1 MNIFDIHRNI
11 TGAYEEYIRSFVNIS
26 DKRIEQEVEN
36 SLLKGLILPEPLVQ
50 FNPSFEVGGS
60 IDALISKHVLNQK
73 VGHCFKGWEL
83 FKHQTEA
90 IEIGSRNESFVV
102 TSGTG
107 SGKSLTFLA
116 TIFNRIFNEGA
127 ERNGIKAIIVYPMNA
142 LINSQY
148 KALQEFADAYKD
160 NSGTDF
166 PITFGKYTGQ
176 ETEEERDRMRL
187 KPPDILLTNY
197 MMLELILTRAKEQR
211 LVDAAYENLQFLV
224 FDELHTYRGRQGA
237 DVALLIRRIKAQCKN
252 KHIVCIGTS
261 ATMASGEGSLLSQ
274 REEVAQVATKIFGQ
288 PVKWEN
294 VVVESLRVSFQG
306 EDITPDELRSE
317 IITLHPSYE
326 EESAL
331 KANGFA
337 RWLERNICLLFRDG
351 RWFRAKPISFQEIVK
366 TLAEVSELPDD
377 LCDEKLKQ
385 LLLWADNINKKVNDI
400 RPRRSYLPYKIHQ
413 FIAQTGSVYV
423 SLDDPGTRIISL
435 EAKNKT
441 VEADGKIPLFQVV
454 FSRYSGHEFLCVS
467 INQET
472 LSIEPSPFNA
482 GMDEDE
488 ESETSNGYL
497 LIEKEGA
504 EPIWDPV
511 NDLDYLP
518 DSWFNVNPRTNSRN
532 IKSEHK
538 PKLPQEIYIS
548 KEGSYRKSPEAGY
561 IKAWF
566 MSAPLAFDPT
576 SQTTWGGAIREPN
589 KLARLGIEGRSTAT
603 TVLSF
608 LTIKE
613 LANAIPD
620 QTFQKLLC
628 FTDVRQDASLQSGHF
643 NDFIQ
648 IGVLRS
654 AIWKAVSTNQSLNY
668 EDIDHAVFRVLNLNH
683 SEFAQVVAE
692 TGTFQYNENEKA
704 LKLYLTYRLFY
715 DLRRGWRVI
724 LPNLEQVGLIKI
736 DYSGLRNEAEKEKW
750 NQLPGFDE
758 MDTDEKYKILMDTLD
773 FFRTAFAF
781 HFSVY
786 DQHES
791 NKKIIAA
798 NLKAP
803 WTLDS
808 NEDLRLPFYLHI
820 NKPQTRRQNIHT
832 QSIGPQSAFGK
843 YIKAKLKSIDVNLKS
858 KDAAVWI
865 SDLLEML
872 SNSGYLRKVKGLLDQ
887 DLYQLNGTS
896 LLWVPGDEK
905 TPWTDD
911 VRVRSGRKR
920 EALVNK
926 FFLNFYKQDFR
937 SMKPVISAEHT
948 GQVSNE
954 DRKKAEED
962 FIKGDVSALYC
973 SPTMEL
979 GVDISELNV
988 VQMRNVPPN
997 PANYAQ
1003 RSGRAGRSGQAA
1015 LILTYCANNSPHD
1028 RHYLDHKQE
1037 MVAGIVSPPKLDLTQ
1052 EELIRSHLNALFLS
1066 RTNLGSLNDSIAD
1079 ILDLYVDTDKLLMK
1093 DDTINSLNLEER
1105 VLEELEGIFMKAIA
1119 DIIPE
1124 LEKMPG
1130 AWYTSS
1136 WVRRKLEQAPN
1147 SFDRAL
1153 DRWREIYKKCVE
1165 QLVVSAGIL
1174 ADPRIPRTDE
1184 RKRSADNDRK
1194 YADRQIELLKNES
1207 KPGQSK
1213 QLSEFYPYRYLAA
1226 EGFLPGYGFTKLP
1239 VRLFVPTDKGGEYI
1253 SRPKF
1258 IALREFGPQ
1267 NTVYHKGGKFRINQM
1282 LWSEMDNPLIEAK
1295 IAVKSG
1301 YILMSADSQ
1310 RNTCPITNADL
1321 TDNAQ
1326 KIILSNMI
1334 EIRESRAEMNQR
1346 ITCEEEERTIR
1357 GYDIATAFYLQ
1368 SGLNNI
1374 EELLV
1379 KVDGEEWLRM
1389 QYLPAARIVQI
1400 NKKWRVSKEGDGFLI
1415 GKKTGFWK
1423 RPDQLGGEN
1432 ASKEEIERIRLYT
1445 ENTADALYIQPTR
1458 NLNLNPF
1465 EPGIITL
1472 MYALKRAVEIQ
1483 FQVESNEM
1491 GVSLMGTSEEPNILL
1506 FESAE
1511 GSLGVIAQLVKDIRY
1526 FKALISTAWEIC
1538 HFNKSE
1544 EEQQRYGAASY
1555 ADLLSF
1561 HNQRYHQTIDRF
1573 IIKDALETLMNADV
1587 QIKRSSLFRDYEH
1600 QYNELLQ
1607 HIDPQS
1613 STELKFLQYLFKNK
1627 LRLPDHTQVNMS
1639 QYGCYTIP
1647 DFVYSDEIK
1656 VCVFCDGTPHDRAS
1670 VAEGDA
1676 IKRACL
1682 EALGF
1687 EVIVWHYAT
1696 PLDEFV
1702 KKYPHIFKT
1711 VKS

>member
-1 MNIFDIHRNI
+1 MNIFNVHRNI
-11 TGAYEEYIRSFVNIS
+11 TDAYEEYIRSFVNIS
-26 DKRIEQEVEN
+26 DERIRQEVEE

-50 FNPSFEVGGS
+50 FNPSFEVGDC
-60 IDALISKHVLNQK
+60 IDGLISKQVLNK
-73 VGHCFKGWEL
+73 NVGHCFKGWEL

-127 ERNGIKAIIVYPMNA
+127 ESNGIKAVIVYPMNA
-142 LINSQY
+142 LINSQH
-148 KALQEFADAYKD
+148 KAFQEFADAYKD
-160 NSGTDF
+160 NSGADF
-166 PITFGKYTGQ
+166 PISFGKYTGQ
-176 ETEEERDRMRL
+176 ESEEERDRMRL
-187 KPPDILLTNY
+187 KPPHILLTNY

-211 LVDAAYENLQFLV
+211 LVEAAYQNLQFLV

-237 DVALLIRRIKAQCKN
+237 DVALLIRRIKAQCEN
-252 KHIVCIGTS
+252 KHIVCIGSS
-261 ATMASGEGSLLSQ
+261 ATMASGEGTLLSQ
-274 REEVAQVATKIFGQ
+274 RKEVAQVATKIFGQ
-288 PVKWEN
+288 PLKWEN
-294 VVVESLRVSFQG
+294 VIVESLRVSFSG
-306 EDITPDELRSE
+306 EDVSADELRSE
-317 IITLHPSYE
+317 IDTLHPAYE
-326 EESAL
+326 DESAL
-331 KANGFA
+331 KANGLA
-337 RWLERNICLLFRDG
+337 RWLERNICLHFRDG
-351 RWFRAKPISFQEIVK
+351 RWFRAKPISFQEMVK

-385 LLLWADNINKKVNDI
+385 LLLWADNINKKINNI

-423 SLDDPGTRIISL
+423 SLDDTGNRIITL

-441 VEADGKIPLFQVV
+441 VESDGKLPLFQVV
-454 FSRYSGHEFLCVS
+454 FSRYSGHEFLCAS
-467 INQET
+467 IDQET
-472 LSIEPSPFNA
+472 LTIEPAPFNA
-482 GMDEDE
+482 GVDEDE
-488 ESETSNGYL
+488 ESETSNGYV
-497 LIEKEGA
+497 LIEKEGD
-504 EPIWDPV
+504 EQIWDPV

-518 DSWFNVNPRTNSRN
+518 DSWFNMNPRTGSRN

-538 PKLPQEIYIS
+538 HKLPQEIYIS
-548 KEGSYRKSPEAGY
+548 KDGSYRKSPEAGY

-566 MSAPLAFDPT
+566 MTAPLAFDPT
-576 SQTTWGGAIREPN
+576 SQTTWSGAIREPN

-613 LANAIPD
+613 LAKAIPD

-654 AIWKAVSTNQSLNY
+654 AIWKAVSTNKTLNY
-668 EDIDHAVFRVLNLNH
+668 ANIDDAVFRVLNLRQP
-683 SEFAQVVAE
+683 EFAQVVAE
-692 TGTFQYNENEKA
+692 SGTFQYNENEKA
-704 LKLYLTYRLFY
+704 LKLYLTYRLLY

-724 LPNLEQVGLIKI
+724 LPNLEQVALINI
-736 DYSGLRNEAEKEKW
+736 NYTGLREEVAKEKW
-750 NQLPGFDE
+750 NQLPGFAE
-758 MDTDEKYKILMDTLD
+758 MDAEDKYKILLNTLD
-773 FFRTAFAF
+773 FFRTSFAF

-791 NKKIIAA
+791 NKKIISS

-808 NEDLRLPFYLHI
+808 NEDLKLPFYLHVI
-820 NKPQTRRQNIHT
+820 KPQTRKQNIHS

-843 YIKAKLKSIDVNLKS
+843 YIKAKLKSNGVNFKGKDVV
-858 KDAAVWI
+858 VWI

-872 SNSGYLRKVKGLLDQ
+872 SNSGYLRKVEGLLDQ

-911 VRVRSGRKR
+911 VRVRSLRKR
-920 EALVNK
+920 EASVNK
-926 FFLNFYKQDFR
+926 FFLSFYKQDFR
-937 SMKPVISAEHT
+937 SMKPVVSAEHT

-962 FIKGDVSALYC
+962 FINGDVSVLYC

-1015 LILTYCANNSPHD
+1015 LVLTYCANNSPHD
-1028 RHYLDHKQE
+1028 RHYLEHKNE

-1052 EELIRSHLNALFLS
+1052 EELFRSHLNALFLS

-1093 DDTINSLNLEER
+1093 NETTISLNLEER

-1119 DIIPE
+1119 DVIPE

-1130 AWYTSS
+1130 AWYTNN
-1136 WVRRKLEQAPN
+1136 WVRRKLSQAPE
-1147 SFDRAL
+1147 SFDKAL
-1153 DRWREIYKKCVE
+1153 DRWREIYRKCVE
-1165 QLVVSAGIL
+1165 QLAVSTSIL
-1174 ADPRIPRTDE
+1174 GDPRIPRTDE
-1184 RKRSADNDRK
+1184 RKRAADNNRK

-1207 KPGQSK
+1207 KPGKSN

-1321 TDNAQ
+1321 TDNTQ
-1326 KIILSNMI
+1326 KIVLSNMI
-1334 EIRESRAEMNQR
+1334 EIRESRAEANQR

-1357 GYDIATAFYLQ
+1357 GYDITTAFYLQ

-1374 EELLV
+1374 EEVLV
-1379 KVDGEEWLRM
+1379 KVDGEELLRM

-1423 RPDQLGGEN
+1423 RPDQVEGEN

-1511 GSLGVIAQLVKDIRY
+1511 GSLGVIAQLVKDIRN
-1526 FKALISTAWEIC
+1526 FKALINTAWEVC
-1538 HFNKSE
+1538 HFNKPDK
-1544 EEQQRYGAASY
+1544 EQQRYGAASY

-1587 QIKRSSLFRDYEH
+1587 QIKRSSLFRDYDH

-1607 HIDPQS
+1607 HIDPKS
-1613 STELKFLQYLFKNK
+1613 STELKFLQCLYKNK
-1627 LRLPDHTQVNMS
+1627 LRLPDRTQVNMAK
-1639 QYGCYTIP
+1639 YGCYTIP
-1647 DFVYSDEIK
+1647 DFVYKEEIK
-1656 VCVFCDGTPHDRAS
+1656 VCVFCDGTPHDLPQ

-1676 IKRACL
+1676 IKRTCL

-1702 KKYPHIFKT
+1702 KRYPHIFKT